1 MTWVVRISVIQERK
15 TMSTFDEVCVSI
27 VGFNSLVRE
36 GICKILDKC
45 EFTCTRFFKDCDA
58 VLSDSDVPAVGL
70 TVFDMGTCGD
80 LLECLPAMKE
90 RHPHMRAVLLA
101 DEFEFGQMVEAFQ
114 LGAHAFLLK
123 EIGAEPLIESL
134 RLVNQ
139 GEKVLPSALL
149 QHLPQK
155 QAIAEGK
162 AEVQVQLSELLS
174 DREIDT
180 LRCLVMGYPNK
191 VIAYRLDISE
201 ATVKVHV
208 KAILRKLMVQNRTQA
223 AIWAVN
229 QGLITHGGEF
239 RETPDFVPV
248 EEISRAPVPLALAR

>member
-1 MTWVVRISVIQERK
+1 MANFE
-15 TMSTFDEVCVSI
+15 EVCVTI

-36 GICKILDKC
+36 GICKILNTC
-45 EFTCTRFFKDCDA
+45 EFRCSRFFKDCDD
-58 VLSDSDVPAVGL
+58 VLAGEIGLPIGL
-70 TVFDMGTCGD
+70 TIFDMGTCGD
-80 LLECLPAMKE
+80 LLASLPALKD
-90 RHPHMRAVLLA
+90 RHPYMRAVLLA

-114 LGAHAFLLK
+114 LGAHAYLLK
-123 EIGAEPLIESL
+123 EIGSEPLIESL

-155 QAIAEGK
+155 QVMSEGQ

-174 DREIDT
+174 EREIDT

-229 QGLITHGGEF
+229 QGVITQVGEF
-239 RETPDFVPV
+239 RETADYVPV
-248 EEISRAPVPLALAR
+248 EEVSRAPLSLALAR

>member
-1 MTWVVRISVIQERK
+1 MAQ
-15 TMSTFDEVCVSI
+15 FDEVCVSI

-45 EFTCTRFFKDCDA
+45 EFRCSRFYRDCDELLA
-58 VLSDSDVPAVGL
+58 ESAGANLGL
-70 TVFDMGTCGD
+70 TIFDMGHCDD
-80 LLECLPAMKE
+80 LLGCLSTLKD
-90 RHPHMRAVLLA
+90 RHPYMRAVLLA
-101 DEFEFGQMVEAFQ
+101 DEFEFGQMVDAFQ
-114 LGAHAFLLK
+114 LGAHAYLLK

-155 QAIAEGK
+155 QAIAEGQ
-162 AEVQVQLSELLS
+162 ADVQVQLSELLS

-229 QGLITHGGEF
+229 QGLVTQGGEF
-239 RETPDFVPV
+239 REAADYVPAV
-248 EEISRAPVPLALAR
+248 EEIARPATLAFAR

>member
-1 MTWVVRISVIQERK
+1 MAQ
-15 TMSTFDEVCVSI
+15 FDEVCVSI

-45 EFTCTRFFKDCDA
+45 EFRCSRFYRDCDELLA
-58 VLSDSDVPAVGL
+58 ENAGANLGL
-70 TVFDMGTCGD
+70 TIFDMGHCDD
-80 LLECLPAMKE
+80 LLSCLSTLKD
-90 RHPHMRAVLLA
+90 RHAYMRAVLLA
-101 DEFEFGQMVEAFQ
+101 DEFEFGEMVDAFQ
-114 LGAHAFLLK
+114 FGAHAYLLK

-155 QAIAEGK
+155 QAIAEGQ
-162 AEVQVQLSELLS
+162 ADVQVQLSELLS

-229 QGLITHGGEF
+229 QGLVTQTGDF
-239 RETPDFVPV
+239 RETPEYVPAA
-248 EEISRAPVPLALAR
+248 EEIARPATLAYAR